1 MNSFFC
7 TVDSHCNVLHG
18 ILKLHTGTLQKLPLL
33 LAKLVLKTK
42 NSSSSLVLGRLQIFP
57 WSSKHSFNGIGHEII
72 FIAIL
77 SLLLVKVWHLLVNVA
92 LKECSLG
99 TD

>member
-1 MNSFFC
+1 M
-7 TVDSHCNVLHG
+7 
-18 ILKLHTGTLQKLPLL
+18 HTGTFQKMPIR

-42 NSSSSLVLGRLQIFP
+42 NSLSSLVFGRLQIFS
-57 WSSKHSFNGIGHEII
+57 WSSKHSFNEIGHEII
-72 FIAIL
+72 LIAIP

-92 LKECSLG
+92 LKECSIG

>member
-1 MNSFFC
+1 MF
-7 TVDSHCNVLHG
+7 
-18 ILKLHTGTLQKLPLL
+18 ILKKGHQPGVYVPLRAL
-33 LAKLVLKTK
+33 FLV
-42 NSSSSLVLGRLQIFP
+42 
-57 WSSKHSFNGIGHEII
+57 

-77 SLLLVKVWHLLVNVA
+77 SLLLVKVWHLLVNAA

>member
-1 MNSFFC
+1 MNRFLVQLIA
-7 TVDSHCNVLHG
+7 TVMCHID
-18 ILKLHTGTLQKLPLL
+18 LKLAYRYLTKI
-33 LAKLVLKTK
+33 ANLVSKVGTK
-42 NSSSSLVLGRLQIFP
+42 NKKNSLSSLVFGKLQIFP
-57 WSSKHSFNGIGHEII
+57 WSSKQSFNEIGYEII

-77 SLLLVKVWHLLVNVA
+77 SLLLVKVWHLLVKVA

>member
-1 MNSFFC
+1 M
-7 TVDSHCNVLHG
+7 
-18 ILKLHTGTLQKLPLL
+18 
-33 LAKLVLKTK
+33 
-42 NSSSSLVLGRLQIFP
+42 FP
-57 WSSKHSFNGIGHEII
+57 WSSKHSFNEIGNEII

-77 SLLLVKVWHLLVNVA
+77 SLYILLVKVWHLLVNVA

>member
-1 MNSFFC
+1 MP
-7 TVDSHCNVLHG
+7 HG
-18 ILKLHTGTLQKLPLL
+18 IRYLTKF
-33 LAKLVLKTK
+33 ANLVSKVGTK
-42 NSSSSLVLGRLQIFP
+42 NKKNSASSLVYGRLHIFP
-57 WSSKHSFNGIGHEII
+57 WSSKHSFNEIGHEISV
-72 FIAIL
+72 IAIL

>member
-1 MNSFFC
+1 MNRFFV
-7 TVDSHCNVLHG
+7 TVDSHCNVPHG
-18 ILKLHTGTLQKLPLL
+18 IQKLHTGTLQKWPIW

-42 NSSSSLVLGRLQIFP
+42 NSSSSLVFGRLKIFP
-57 WSSKHSFNGIGHEII
+57 WSSKHYLNEIGHEII

-92 LKECSLG
+92 LKECLLG
-99 TD
+99 TY